1 MHVWKMNE
9 DLDLDKED
17 IERTFSG
24 FSNALLL
31 FAEGGKGKLICKT
44 SLKKRND
51 KEIIWPN
58 AQCSYQNNEMKII
71 SPRKK
76 VEVSTRVTACS
87 PCRHPARRK
96 QPCFLGQDLSLLVYN
111 DDHDDD
117 HYDDMMMMMIMV
129 MATKNIEHGQTEN
142 HLYKLPHREHPKS
155 RAGNDEYLHLA
166 INLDFVP
173 LLLKMPIMTWIKQ
186 MCNNNSLTNSRLL
199 LKYWPTIKVAA
210 SRAIPTP
217 TPVCYKW

>member
-1 MHVWKMNE
+1 
-9 DLDLDKED
+9 
-17 IERTFSG
+17 
-24 FSNALLL
+24 
-31 FAEGGKGKLICKT
+31 
-44 SLKKRND
+44 
-51 KEIIWPN
+51 
-58 AQCSYQNNEMKII
+58 MKII

-142 HLYKLPHREHPKS
+142 HLYKLPHRKHPKS

-166 INLDFVP
+166 INLDFVS
-173 LLLKMPIMTWIKQ
+173 LL
-186 MCNNNSLTNSRLL
+186 
-199 LKYWPTIKVAA
+199 
-210 SRAIPTP
+210 
-217 TPVCYKW
+217 

>member
-1 MHVWKMNE
+1 MHYCSSLRVVKGSWSVKHPWK
-9 DLDLDKED
+9 KEM
-17 IERTFSG
+17 T
-24 FSNALLL
+24 
-31 FAEGGKGKLICKT
+31 
-44 SLKKRND
+44 KKSF
-51 KEIIWPN
+51 WPS
-58 AQCSYQNNEMKII
+58 AQCTSQNNEMKII

-76 VEVSTRVTACS
+76 VDVSTRVTACS

-111 DDHDDD
+111 DDHDDV

-129 MATKNIEHGQTEN
+129 MATKNIGHGQTEN

-166 INLDFVP
+166 INLDFVS
-173 LLLKMPIMTWIKQ
+173 LLWKQLK
-186 MCNNNSLTNSRLL
+186 NNISLTNSRLL
-199 LKYWPTIKVAA
+199 LKYCPTIKVAA

-217 TPVCYKW
+217 TPVCYMW